1 MKKGFTLI
9 EMLSVIIIIALLSL
23 IVLPQIVN
31 QVGNQ
36 KVKVSNITTDIIYS
50 ATELYLEEHINIDPM
65 RTKQNVCIT
74 LEQLVKNE
82 KLEKPLTDYK
92 TGKQIPLNYGVK
104 ISVNEYNE
112 HQYELVN
119 AEDCKN
125 VQ

>member
-1 MKKGFTLI
+1 MKKGFTLV

-36 KVKVSNITTDIIYS
+36 KENVSDVTKNVIYS
-50 ATELYLEEHINIDPM
+50 AAELYLDENISIDPI
-65 RTKQNVCIT
+65 RTNETVCIT

-104 ISVNEYNE
+104 VSLNEYNE
-112 HQYELVN
+112 RQYELVN
-119 AEDCKN
+119 DEVCKN
-125 VQ
+125 V